1 MYGHRWRSWMPKRY
15 GRRPIGA
22 ARARIAGMRANATTD
37 NGSVGTW
44 FVWLGGPPSSRPCA
58 PLALGRN
65 FHRLT
70 ALIRCGSDVSPGR
83 KTGIAPHQ
91 SRSRVREWPQ
101 LDQERAD
108 VAVDAP

>member
-1 MYGHRWRSWMPKRY
+1 
-15 GRRPIGA
+15 
-22 ARARIAGMRANATTD
+22 
-37 NGSVGTW
+37 
-44 FVWLGGPPSSRPCA
+44 
-58 PLALGRN
+58 
-65 FHRLT
+65 
-70 ALIRCGSDVSPGR
+70 VSPGR